1 LAVLAILLL
10 ACLALTPYRLGAWE
24 LFQGV
29 FLAGLIAL
37 AGIYQIQIS
46 PRALVNVSTAIIF
59 LSVLVFSPAEA
70 AIITA
75 LGILVAELIKKHS
88 MFNTL
93 FSVSQGILCTGLAGL
108 TFRAFSHD
116 DTFNTLGSI
125 TGLMSSMMVL
135 YLVNSLAVALAAGL
149 QTGKNPVQIWL
160 TGTKQVAA
168 QESALAALGFVG
180 AIVAIQVPWALPLL
194 ALPVVVIYIS
204 FKRLIALNEQVANQ
218 LQELKVTQT
227 QLVESARMA
236 SVGIMV
242 AGIAHQINNPVFV
255 IRGRSETLL
264 ADPEKHL
271 KTDLS
276 KKSLQVIFDMAER
289 VSRVVKSLLPVTQ
302 LTEDGKARASIDE
315 CVHNALSM
323 LESKIQKANVKLN
336 LDLAVGIPPVRGEG
350 CEIQEVIINLVDNA
364 CNAMKEGGNLTLR
377 TQLAN
382 ETVQLHVVDTGSGI
396 SSDNMEKIFS
406 PFFSTR
412 KGGGGN
418 GLGLYI
424 ARHIAQKHGGKLT
437 VTTDLGKGSVFCL
450 TLPII
455 ASK

>member
-1 LAVLAILLL
+1 
-10 ACLALTPYRLGAWE
+10 
-24 LFQGV
+24 
-29 FLAGLIAL
+29 
-37 AGIYQIQIS
+37 
-46 PRALVNVSTAIIF
+46 
-59 LSVLVFSPAEA
+59 
-70 AIITA
+70 
-75 LGILVAELIKKHS
+75 
-88 MFNTL
+88 
-93 FSVSQGILCTGLAGL
+93 
-108 TFRAFSHD
+108 
-116 DTFNTLGSI
+116 
-125 TGLMSSMMVL
+125 
-135 YLVNSLAVALAAGL
+135 
-149 QTGKNPVQIWL
+149 
-160 TGTKQVAA
+160 VAA